1 VTTGTLLVSDSTR
14 TGLGVL
20 AAALLLGGLGDA
32 LLRATPWGLNV
43 VIWALALAAALA
55 VLGRPRRA
63 WLAGP
68 FALFAVATVWRDS
81 PILKTLDL
89 VAAALCLALAALP
102 VERLRSASLTDVGIG
117 IARLGWTS
125 GAGPIFVAGE
135 DVQWSEVPRGRY
147 AEHAVAAGRGLAIG
161 LPLVLVFGGLFVAAD
176 AVFQGLVTS
185 ALDIGDPLTHL
196 LVAAACAWVAAG
208 LLRTVLVPAEPLG
221 ASRARPSLGIVEAC
235 VVLGVLDALFAAFVA
250 VQFRSFFG
258 GEAFVEQTTG
268 LTYAAYARRGFFELV
283 AVVALALPLLIAG
296 DWLVRRR
303 SRLFRALAVL
313 LVALLFV
320 VMASALERM
329 RLYLR
334 AYGLTELRLYSTAFM
349 LWLGAIC
356 CWFVVTVLRGRR
368 NAFAIGVVV
377 SGLATVAALNVV
389 NPDGLVART
398 NVDRASLDAG
408 YVTSLSADAVP
419 TLVGRLDRIDPSAR
433 RVVAR
438 ALLRQWTRGHGWRT
452 WSVARAQAEQAVRS
466 HRAELEVAARSG

>member
-1 VTTGTLLVSDSTR
+1 MSDSTK

-32 LLRATPWGLNV
+32 LLRATPWGLNAM
-43 VIWALALAAALA
+43 IWALALAAAIA

-63 WLAGP
+63 WLAAP
-68 FALFAVATVWRDS
+68 FALFAVATAWRDS
-81 PILKTLDL
+81 PILKALDL

-102 VERLRSASLTDVGIG
+102 VERLRSASLTDVGMG
-117 IARLGWTS
+117 VARLGWTS

-135 DVQWSEVPRGRY
+135 DVRWSEVPRGRY
-147 AEHAVAAGRGLAIG
+147 AAHAVAAGRGLAIG

-176 AVFQGLVTS
+176 AVFQGFVTS
-185 ALDIGDPLTHL
+185 AFDLGNPLEHL

-208 LLRTVLVPAEPLG
+208 LLRTAVVAAEPLEPV
-221 ASRARPSLGIVEAC
+221 RAGVSLGLVETC
-235 VVLGVLDALFAAFVA
+235 VVVGVLDALFAAFVA

-258 GEAFVEQTTG
+258 GAAFIERTTG

-283 AVVALALPLLIAG
+283 AVIALAVPLLVGG

-303 SRLFRALAVL
+303 SARGVLVFRTLAGV

-329 RLYLR
+329 RLYLH

-349 LWLGAIC
+349 LWLGTVS
-356 CWFVVTVLRGRR
+356 CWFVATILRGRR

-377 SGLATVAALNVV
+377 SGLAAVLALNVV
-389 NPDGLVART
+389 NPDALVART
-398 NVDRASLDAG
+398 NVDRARAGRPLDAT
-408 YVTSLSADAVP
+408 YVIRLSADAVP
-419 TLVGRLDRIDPSAR
+419 ALVDRLDRIAPPAR

-438 ALLRQWTRGHGWRT
+438 ELLRRWSREGDWRT
-452 WSVARAQAEQAVRS
+452 WSLARAAATRAVRA
-466 HRAELEVAARSG
+466 HRAELEAATHQ